1 MSFSNVQ
8 SALESQSESE
18 VDHTLGYLRQPG
30 GFRRQYI
37 ANRARERGYDEPAF
51 TNITF
56 VDFLV
61 LFGHFAGEELEE
73 IEESSEDGSRDVDR
87 RKGRGERDSL
97 LPRPIPVRKKST
109 SAAARRGTASV
120 TQAVLM
126 VR

>member
-8 SALESQSESE
+8 SALESQSEGE
-18 VDHTLGYLRQPG
+18 VDHSLGYLRHPG

-37 ANRARERGYDEPAF
+37 ANRARERGDEEPAF
-51 TNITF
+51 ANTTF
-56 VDFLV
+56 VDYLA

-73 IEESSEDGSRDVDR
+73 IEESSEEDREDDG
-87 RKGRGERDSL
+87 RKGRSERDPL
-97 LPRPIPVRKKST
+97 LPRPIPLRKRST
-109 SAAARRGTASV
+109 SAARRGTAST